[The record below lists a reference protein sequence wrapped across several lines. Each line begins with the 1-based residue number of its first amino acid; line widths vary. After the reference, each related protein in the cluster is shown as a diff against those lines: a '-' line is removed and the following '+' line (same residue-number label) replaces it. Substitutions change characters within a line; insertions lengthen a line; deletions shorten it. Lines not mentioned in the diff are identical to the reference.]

1 MFWPLSVSLS
11 NLSHGYSSRS
21 YKNGRD
27 LMTKAKSILRT
38 GAIILNPLL
47 AIFLTVWMIHDKA
60 SGSIRFIFLAAVFCS
75 ILNVIL
81 LALSKRLLTGGTGT
95 FFLYLSSALN
105 LYSLHCVLTLT
116 VTMQW
121 GLPRAIIPAATVIM
135 WFACP
140 VITLPAIFLVRGRL
154 NKSDDSDQAE
164 IKKSDNFSREK

>member
-1 MFWPLSVSLS
+1 
-11 NLSHGYSSRS
+11 
-21 YKNGRD
+21 
-27 LMTKAKSILRT
+27 MTKAVTILKAC
-38 GAIILNPLL
+38 AIILNALL
-47 AIFLTVWMIHDKA
+47 VIFLTLAIILFQA
-60 SGSIRFIFLAAVFCS
+60 SGSYLIMFLAVVFCS

-81 LALSKRLLTGGTGT
+81 LALSKRLLTGATGT

-116 VTMQW
+116 GTMQW

-140 VITLPAIFLVRGRL
+140 VITLPAIFLVRGQL

-164 IKKSDNFSREK
+164 IKESDNFSQEN